1 MMSRKQIGIGVGS
14 MFLVGCVV
22 VAVWLFYGAPI
33 ESGVYSAPGGF
44 WMRASEA
51 EIILGKGGSHFAK
64 LKNTTRVWPVVDS
77 EDEKCLKYVIRVS
90 NNGEVTLVRKE
101 NPPFARKEWL
111 FRKDK

>member
-1 MMSRKQIGIGVGS
+1 MVTRKQIGIVAV
-14 MFLVGCVV
+14 FLAGCVII
-22 VAVWLFYGAPI
+22 AVGLFYGPPI
-33 ESGVYSAPGGF
+33 ESGTYSASGGF
-44 WMRASEA
+44 WMRASGA

-77 EDEKCLKYVIRVS
+77 EDEKCLKYVIRGS

-101 NPPFARKEWL
+101 NPPFARKEIL